1 MTGKFIVLEGG
12 DAVGKSTQGK
22 EIAARL
28 RDRGYE
34 VVETFEPGATNFG
47 ARLRELLMGD
57 VPMSPLAEA
66 LLMAADRADHVATVI
81 KPALTRGAWVVSD
94 RFLPSSLVY
103 QGVGR
108 ALGLETVSEINK
120 SAVDGLVPDLV
131 VVLDL
136 ESQDARGR
144 RDLDSDRFE
153 TAGDEF
159 AAQVVDAYRDL
170 APSMGWKIVDASGSP
185 EEVSSSLWGLVVES
199 LSP

>member
-144 RDLDSDRFE
+144 PHDRRPGLQRPQTRRVRLD
-153 TAGDEF
+153 
-159 AAQVVDAYRDL
+159 
-170 APSMGWKIVDASGSP
+170 P
-185 EEVSSSLWGLVVES
+185 
-199 LSP
+199 

>member
-22 EIAARL
+22 EMATRL
-28 RDRGYE
+28 REQGYE
-34 VVETFEPGATNFG
+34 VVQTFEPGATRFG
-47 ARLRELLMGD
+47 ASLRELLMGD
-57 VPMSPLAEA
+57 TPMSPLAEA

-81 KPALTRGAWVVSD
+81 KPALARGAWVISD

-108 ALGLETVSEINK
+108 ALGLETISEIN
-120 SAVDGLVPDLV
+120 SAAVDGLVPDLV

-136 ESQDARGR
+136 DSQNARSR

-153 TAGDEF
+153 TAGDKF
-159 AAQVVDAYRDL
+159 AAQVTTAYREL

-185 EEVSSSLWGLVVES
+185 EEVSSSLWDLIVES